1 MQLSCHNDMYD
12 NLLKHLNKTLALV
25 ALIPLCSTWVTTFWS
40 LAMGKHKKNRGSRH
54 EKLFRRFTILKSAR
68 RCFFHGLEE
77 ALQERIKDVC
87 IRPYPF
93 LPIFYIYM
101 DKELIFG
108 FFVTW
113 VLWQRRLEERHH
125 LKISRPN
132 LL

>member
-1 MQLSCHNDMYD
+1 
-12 NLLKHLNKTLALV
+12 
-25 ALIPLCSTWVTTFWS
+25 
-40 LAMGKHKKNRGSRH
+40 MGKHKKNRGSRH
-54 EKLFRRFTILKSAR
+54 EKLLRRFTILKSAR

-108 FFVTW
+108 SFCHLSFVAKKT
-113 VLWQRRLEERHH
+113 RGKTPFE
-125 LKISRPN
+125 N
-132 LL
+132 